1 MRLLPVFVYFLPWI
15 ILSVANVEKTLF
27 LGPES
32 IHIPQQHPNLDDL
45 RLHVLNPSRSTL
57 RTQLAV
63 TFAELPE
70 SKGTESWFLLDDLR
84 QEQRYEVRIC
94 WAATVRLIGPCYSF
108 VIGVEGLRR
117 LSLSNRQISLSLPTP
132 CPKHLLPQ
140 S

>member
-1 MRLLPVFVYFLPWI
+1 MRLLPVFVSFLPWI
-15 ILSVANVEKTLF
+15 TLSVANVEKTLF
-27 LGPES
+27 LGPEA

-45 RLHVLNPSRSTL
+45 RLDVLKPSQSTL
-57 RTQLAV
+57 RTHLTAS
-63 TFAELPE
+63 FPELPE

-94 WAATVRLIGPCYSF
+94 WAATVRWIGPYYSF
-108 VIGVEGLRR
+108 AEGLRP
-117 LSLSNRQISLSLPTP
+117 LSISNRQISLSLHTP